1 MLSMQAMRVC
11 RFGSED
17 RPVGHT
23 ARAVVSFSENNI
35 QAKDT
40 NVIGRVET
48 KRNNGKQGSKE
59 LANKAPLK
67 SLQGFKT

>member
-1 MLSMQAMRVC
+1 M
-11 RFGSED
+11 
-17 RPVGHT
+17 GHT
-23 ARAVVSFSENNI
+23 ARAVVSLSENNI

-59 LANKAPLK
+59 LANKA
-67 SLQGFKT
+67 SEVSSRV

>member
-1 MLSMQAMRVC
+1 MGQHVL
-11 RFGSED
+11 
-17 RPVGHT
+17 
-23 ARAVVSFSENNI
+23 AVVSLSENI

-59 LANKAPLK
+59 LQIKPSKGLRPNYMYM
-67 SLQGFKT
+67 